1 LLSSTLGSIN
11 PFATMY
17 NYTHALDSREMA
29 PPENQAHYI
38 NKPLPA
44 PPIPRRS
51 LSRNSIRQVPRR
63 PGTAPPTSVEHFPP
77 LSVPAIPRRSTSR
90 ASLTGRSMPTSPI
103 AERRSSMK
111 VHQLTGQTVGIC
123 FDWTPSRGFSNYASP
138 VLLGDDNSSSYCHS
152 LDDPIYEEEDTHW
165 ARSSIPTLVSD
176 DCDDMRSK
184 RSSGGPLSPHS
195 ISGSTSKALY
205 GSAPE
210 SVGFAGTSVDELDED
225 DSGLGDSP
233 YNYMSDA
240 DEYHA
245 FTTNLA
251 KVDKQRGREIT
262 STPPISRSQSLTS
275 RLSISARSLFSR
287 RRDPRGSMFPL
298 GRSSMDT
305 PRSHFEADLQHA
317 QTLQLPHSDK
327 SSINSPAIN
336 SPTLS
341 GPPDDD
347 STGPRSVFEY
357 SEDEVTDDEE
367 THMREVIREFFSP
380 SHREEKKTETRTLS
394 RKGRRH
400 NLRAQIQVIPE

>member
-1 LLSSTLGSIN
+1 
-11 PFATMY
+11 MY
-17 NYTHALDSREMA
+17 RYTHSPDSREMA

-51 LSRNSIRQVPRR
+51 LSRNSTRQVPRR
-63 PGTAPPTSVEHFPP
+63 PGTAPPTSAEQFPP
-77 LSVPAIPRRSTSR
+77 LSIPPIPRRSTSR
-90 ASLTGRSMPTSPI
+90 ASLANRSMPTSPI
-103 AERRSSMK
+103 AERRSSIK

-123 FDWTPSRGFSNYASP
+123 FDWTPSRGFSNHASP
-138 VLLGDDNSSSYCHS
+138 VLLGDDGSSSYCHS
-152 LDDPIYEEEDTHW
+152 LDEPIYEEEDTHW

-195 ISGSTSKALY
+195 ISGSTSRGEHRGLY
-205 GSAPE
+205 GSAPD
-210 SVGFAGTSVDELDED
+210 SIGFIGTSVDELDED
-225 DSGLGDSP
+225 DS
-233 YNYMSDA
+233 YNYLTDGDVA

-245 FTTNLA
+245 FTTTLA

-275 RLSISARSLFSR
+275 RLSVSARSLFSR
-287 RRDPRGSMFPL
+287 RRDPRGSIYPL

-305 PRSHFEADLQHA
+305 PRSHVEADLQHA
-317 QTLQLPHSDK
+317 QTLRLSQSDK
-327 SSINSPAIN
+327 SSINSPAFN

-341 GPPDDD
+341 GSPDDD

-357 SEDEVTDDEE
+357 SEDDVTDDEE
-367 THMREVIREFFSP
+367 THMREVIREFFGP
-380 SHREEKKTETRTLS
+380 SHREEKKSETRTLN